1 MGNTVLVPSVTEA
14 LDSKPLDFAQGPR
27 FITRCKQGT
36 SSSNNKRESGTPGMD
51 SFKER
56 LSSERISK
64 ESATLIANARRSGTI
79 THYESSCVS
88 GIAGVLGDKL
98 ISLNAR

>member
-36 SSSNNKRESGTPGMD
+36 SSLITKGNLELLAWIVSRKGYLQ
-51 SFKER
+51 KEYQKNLPL
-56 LSSERISK
+56 LSQMPDDQAQS
-64 ESATLIANARRSGTI
+64 LITNRP
-79 THYESSCVS
+79 V
-88 GIAGVLGDKL
+88 
-98 ISLNAR
+98 